1 MRCAMQ
7 RIAPVWIF
15 GSGETAHERRNTPE
29 EFRKIRM
36 PVLLRPAFLL
46 CFSWFGKFMPAISA
60 MSQSCLL
67 AAPGAAGRAIPVWR
81 RRLAR
86 RRIKLQF
93 VNDVQRFVAFF
104 CHTIQIF

>member
-1 MRCAMQ
+1 M
-7 RIAPVWIF
+7 
-15 GSGETAHERRNTPE
+15 G
-29 EFRKIRM
+29 
-36 PVLLRPAFLL
+36 
-46 CFSWFGKFMPAISA
+46 
-60 MSQSCLL
+60 QSCLL

-104 CHTIQIF
+104 CHTIQIFYWFLNSAVRIKLLKKSCRVN